1 MATMQFYAAPVC
13 PYAQRGYI
21 ALKETGAEYEYKTID
36 LHDKCPEFVALYRRI
51 VCDDSAVAKV

>member
-1 MATMQFYAAPVC
+1 MQFYAAPVC